1 MQTQEKFN
9 KLKLKR
15 LGIDTQKEHVV
26 YMLDEC
32 PVCISEGYEALTR
45 IRISHGA
52 YSIVATLNIVKD
64 KALLTKD
71 EVGLSENAIKALMAE
86 NGDQITLNH
95 LSALNSFSKVR
106 TKIFGGRMDAK
117 ASDEII
123 DDIVKGNYSNVQ
135 LSSFVTACAGHKL
148 DLDEIIYLT
157 LAMIRTGHKLDWK
170 RDIIVDKHCIGG
182 LPGYRT
188 TPIVVS
194 IAAALGLTIPKT
206 SSRAITSPAGT
217 ADTMEVLT
225 NVNFSLE
232 EMRKVVEQEGGCLAW
247 GGSVQLSPADDIL
260 IRIEK
265 ALDLDSEGQLIASV
279 LSKKVAAGSTHVV
292 IDIPVGET
300 AKIRTME
307 AAKTL
312 SDRMILVGDA
322 IGIKVKTLI
331 TDGSSPVGRG
341 IGPSLEAMDV
351 LAVLRNEENAP
362 KDLKQRALDL
372 AAAVIEIAGIAKE
385 GNGIKKA
392 EEILESGKA
401 WEKFHAICLA
411 QGRFSEPEYAAFNHD
426 FNAPV
431 SGTIKR
437 IDNRKLARVAKL
449 AGAPNDP
456 KAGIKLHHNLNESV
470 EQNAPLFTIYAESKG
485 ELQYALDY
493 LHSQND
499 IITIA

>member
-1 MQTQEKFN
+1 MEEQENFN
-9 KLKLKR
+9 KLRLKR
-15 LGIDTQKEHVV
+15 LGIDTQREHVV
-26 YMLDEC
+26 FMLDEC
-32 PVCISEGYEALTR
+32 PICISEGFEALTR

-52 YSIVATLNIVKD
+52 YSIVATLNIIKN
-64 KALLTKD
+64 KALLTEE
-71 EVGLSENAIKALMAE
+71 EVSLSENAIKALQAE
-86 NGDQITLNH
+86 EGDQLTLTH

-106 TKIFGGRMDAK
+106 TKIFGGRMDAN
-117 ASDEII
+117 AADEII
-123 DDIVKGNYSNVQ
+123 DDIVKSHYSNVQ

-157 LAMIRTGHKLDWK
+157 QSMIRTGHVLDWK
-170 RDIIVDKHCIGG
+170 QKMVLDKHCIGG

-217 ADTMEVLT
+217 ADTMEVIT

-232 EMRKVVEQEGGCLAW
+232 EMRKIVEQEGGCLAW
-247 GGSVQLSPADDIL
+247 GGAVQLSPADDIL

-300 AKIRTME
+300 AKIRSME

-312 SDRMILVGDA
+312 RDRMILVGDA
-322 IGIKVKTLI
+322 IGIKVKALI
-331 TDGSSPVGRG
+331 TDGSSPVGKG
-341 IGPSLEAMDV
+341 IGPALEAMDV
-351 LAVLRNEENAP
+351 LAVLRNEPDAP
-362 KDLKQRALDL
+362 SDLIERSLDL

-385 GNGIKKA
+385 GKGLDKA
-392 EEILESGKA
+392 RETLISGKA
-401 WEKFHAICLA
+401 WEKFYAICNA
-411 QGRFSEPEYAAFNHD
+411 QGRFTEPGYAPFKQD
-426 FNAPV
+426 FIAPV
-431 SGTIKR
+431 SGMIKK

-456 KAGIKLHHNLNESV
+456 KAGIKLHHNLGEQV
-470 EQNAPLFTIYAESKG
+470 EQNTALFTVYAESQG
-485 ELQYALDY
+485 ELQYALEY

-499 IITIA
+499 VFIIA